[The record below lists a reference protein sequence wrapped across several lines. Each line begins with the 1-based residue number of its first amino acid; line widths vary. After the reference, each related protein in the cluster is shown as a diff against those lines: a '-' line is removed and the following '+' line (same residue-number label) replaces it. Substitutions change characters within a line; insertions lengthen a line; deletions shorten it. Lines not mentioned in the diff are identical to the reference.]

1 MMDLRRWKLWSIDG
15 KPAEGT
21 EEIVRVLE
29 SVLRR
34 NPDHPGANHYYI
46 HAVEASPTPERAL
59 PSAGRLGGLVPA
71 AGHLVHMPAHIYAR
85 VGDYEAA
92 ARANEKAIAGDRVYL
107 ENSGATGIYPMMYF
121 SHNIHFLAV
130 ARATQGRFADAKKA
144 ADELVAHV
152 GPHVKDMPMLEGFL
166 PTPTLVLVRFRRWDD
181 VLAGPRPAAHLPV
194 TTAVWRF
201 ARGMA
206 YAARDKLDD
215 AEKEQK
221 AFLAA
226 RDAIPA
232 EAMYSEWNT
241 ARNVF
246 AVAEGVLGARIA
258 VVRKDGRT
266 AVELLEKAVR
276 AQDELHYGEPPDWYL
291 NVRETLG
298 GVLLQNGDA
307 AAAEK
312 VFRDDLERN
321 PRNGRSLFGLAAS
334 LR

>member
-130 ARATQGRFADAKKA
+130 ARANQGRFADAKKA
-144 ADELVAHV
+144 ADELAAHV

-166 PTPTLVLVRFRRWDD
+166 PTPTLVLVRFRRWEDI
-181 VLAGPRPAAHLPV
+181 LAAPQPDAKLPV
-194 TTAVWRF
+194 VTAVWRF

-206 YAARDKLDD
+206 HAAQGKLDD
-215 AEKEQK
+215 AEQEQK
-221 AFLAA
+221 AFRAA
-226 RDAIPA
+226 RNAIPA
-232 EAMYSEWNT
+232 EVMYSDGNT
-241 ARNVF
+241 ARDVLEVADGVLAAHI
-246 AVAEGVLGARIA
+246 AVA
-258 VVRKDGRT
+258 RKDPKT
-266 AVELLEKAVR
+266 AIEILKQAAKA
-276 AQDELHYGEPPDWYL
+276 
-291 NVRETLG
+291 
-298 GVLLQNGDA
+298 
-307 AAAEK
+307 
-312 VFRDDLERN
+312 
-321 PRNGRSLFGLAAS
+321 
-334 LR
+334 